1 MVARRSPACDQDAPA
16 HEIKRPFRAFQRG
29 GLRQAIKAIAVW
41 ALILPL
47 AILNGAFR
55 EAVLLPSL
63 GNPWAQALSG
73 LLLSACIIAVAVV
86 FVPRLVRRG
95 SMQPWQMGALWLA
108 LTLVFEFG
116 FGRLVLG
123 RSWPDLL
130 AAYTFA
136 DGNIWPLVL
145 LITAAAPSLAARLP
159 GRHAGR

>member
-1 MVARRSPACDQDAPA
+1 M
-16 HEIKRPFRAFQRG
+16 HI
-29 GLRQAIKAIAVW
+29 IKAIAAW

-73 LLLSACIIAVAVV
+73 LLLSACIIAVAVA

-95 SMQPWQMGALWLA
+95 SMQPWQMGVLWLA

-116 FGRLVLG
+116 FGRLVLD
-123 RSWPDLL
+123 RSWPELL
-130 AAYTFA
+130 GAYTFA
-136 DGNIWPLVL
+136 DGNLWPLVL
-145 LITAAAPSLAARLP
+145 LVTAAAPPLAARLQ
-159 GRHAGR
+159 GQRAGR